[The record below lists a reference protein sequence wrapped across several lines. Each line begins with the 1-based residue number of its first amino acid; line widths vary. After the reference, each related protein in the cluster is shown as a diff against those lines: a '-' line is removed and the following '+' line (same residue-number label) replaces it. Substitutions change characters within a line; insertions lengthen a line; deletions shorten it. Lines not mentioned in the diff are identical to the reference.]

1 MTLNFFKRSVPV
13 LAVALMLG
21 SVACH
26 RHEPVAVSSRPADAT
41 LENSVD
47 TPMTALNGFVWE
59 SSAPQSKL
67 DFLLGVE
74 CSLAMEAALKQV
86 AEERGGTVELSR
98 FANGWQIAFR
108 DKARPDI
115 VRQIDEFYTQ
125 NPEQKERHVFDV
137 IWMEMVRPAMAS
149 ERR

>member
-1 MTLNFFKRSVPV
+1 MTLNFFKHAVPV
-13 LAVALMLG
+13 LAVVFVLG
-21 SVACH
+21 TAACH
-26 RHEPVAVSSRPADAT
+26 RHENGAAPSASDTAA
-41 LENSVD
+41 LEKPVD
-47 TPMTALNGFVWE
+47 TPMTELNGYVWE
-59 SSAPQSKL
+59 ASAPQSKL

-86 AEERGGTVELSR
+86 AEGRGGTVELSR
-98 FANGWQIAFR
+98 FAHGWQIAFR

-137 IWMEMVRPAMAS
+137 IWMEMVRPAMAA
-149 ERR
+149 EKR

>member
-1 MTLNFFKRSVPV
+1 MTLDLFKRAVPA
-13 LAVALMLG
+13 LAVALILG
-21 SVACH
+21 TVACH
-26 RHEPVAVSSRPADAT
+26 RHDSGASSSASDTAT
-41 LENSVD
+41 LESSVD
-47 TPMTALNGFVWE
+47 TPMTALNGYVWE
-59 SSAPQSKL
+59 ASAPQSKL

-115 VRQIDEFYTQ
+115 VRQIDEFYVQ

-137 IWMEMVRPAMAS
+137 IWMEMVRPAMTT
-149 ERR
+149 EKR